1 MAELP
6 DPTDTLDA
14 ADKAAFEQ
22 MAAVRAHAEGRAYLG
37 EVYVRMFNNAG
48 VATRVGAL
56 GEHLRFHGV
65 LPEKVRELVI
75 LRFAV
80 RQQFGYVWS
89 HHQRAAKLAG
99 ISQQAI
105 DELTAGKLPEDL
117 SESSRAVLEAVDAVV
132 SKRSIPADV
141 QARVVKAHG
150 NAGAVE
156 IVALCGLYTIMGYTV
171 RAFDIPLEEGLPEA
185 PF

>member
-6 DPTDTLDA
+6 DPTNTLDA
-14 ADKAAFEQ
+14 ADKAAFDE

-37 EVYVRMFNNAG
+37 QVYVRMFNNAG
-48 VATRVGAL
+48 VAMRVGAL

-65 LPEKVRELVI
+65 LPDQVRELVI

-105 DELTAGKLPEDL
+105 DELTAGDLPGDL
-117 SESSRAVLEAVDAVV
+117 SDLSRAVLEAVDAVV
-132 SKRSIPADV
+132 AKRSIPADV

-156 IVALCGLYTIMGYTV
+156 IVGLCGLYTIMGDMV
-171 RAFDIPLEEGLPEA
+171 RAFDIPLEPGLPKA